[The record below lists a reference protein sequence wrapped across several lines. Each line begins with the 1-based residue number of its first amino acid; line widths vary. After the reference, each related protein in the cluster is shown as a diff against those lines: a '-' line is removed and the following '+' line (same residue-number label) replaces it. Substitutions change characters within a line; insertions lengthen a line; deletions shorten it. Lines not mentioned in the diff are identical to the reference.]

1 MKLGLTITYS
11 SGDTVT
17 ATVLPPE
24 WVKWEI
30 KTGRKIT
37 DIKGDDLLGMSDL
50 AFLAYAALK
59 REAAGSPLKPY
70 DAWLETVAEIDPNEL
85 SPKVTPVAQ
94 SDG

>member
-1 MKLGLTITYS
+1 
-11 SGDTVT
+11 
-17 ATVLPPE
+17 
-24 WVKWEI
+24 
-30 KTGRKIT
+30 
-37 DIKGDDLLGMSDL
+37 LLGMSDL

-70 DAWLETVAEIDPNEL
+70 EAWLETVAEIDPNEL

>member
-1 MKLGLTITYS
+1 MKLGLTVTYN
-11 SGDTVT
+11 SGESVT

-24 WVKWEI
+24 WVKWET

-37 DIKGDDLLGMSDL
+37 DIKGDNLLGMSDL

-59 REAAGSPLKPY
+59 REAAGNPFKPF
-70 DAWLETVAEIDPNEL
+70 DVWLETVAEIDPNES
-85 SPKVTPVAQ
+85 SPKATPVAQ